1 MWQRFTERARKC
13 VFCAQEE
20 AVKLCQSEVS
30 TEHLLLGLLRQT
42 SSVAGRI
49 LLGMGMD
56 LESIRTVMMAQAP
69 RNEGRLGQD
78 LRLTRCTKR
87 AIRLA
92 HDEARRLNNNYL
104 GTEHLLLGLIAEGG
118 GLAGQVLRQS
128 GASLEK
134 ARREFV
140 RLQES
145 SSAQHRDT
153 QEHTH

>member
-13 VFCAQEE
+13 MFCAQEE
-20 AVKLCQSEVS
+20 AAKLCQSEVS

-42 SSVAGRI
+42 SGVAGRI
-49 LLGMGMD
+49 LLRMGMD
-56 LESIRTVMMAQAP
+56 LEGIRTEIMAQAS
-69 RNEGRLGQD
+69 RNEGRLGRD
-78 LRLTRCTKR
+78 LRLARHAKR

-104 GTEHLLLGLIAEGG
+104 GTEHLLLGLIAESD
-118 GLAGQVLRQS
+118 GLAGRVLRQS

-153 QEHTH
+153 QEDTH

>member
-13 VFCAQEE
+13 IFCAQEE
-20 AVKLCQSEVS
+20 AAKLCQSEVS
-30 TEHLLLGLLRQT
+30 TEHLLLGLLRQN

-69 RNEGRLGQD
+69 RNEGRLGRD
-78 LRLTRCTKR
+78 LRLARHAKR

-118 GLAGQVLRQS
+118 GLAGRVLRQS
-128 GASLEK
+128 GASLER
-134 ARREFV
+134 ARCAV
-140 RLQES
+140 LRLQES
-145 SSAQHRDT
+145 GSAQPIDT
-153 QEHTH
+153 QEHTR